1 MPVGL
6 KQKQNVNTIVQK
18 CFQFLQENFTVILF
32 HYDGKLDGWWDL
44 KWSKK
49 AVHIVANNQTK
60 WWFAKRFLH
69 PASVS
74 LYDYV
79 FLWDEDLGVQH
90 FNPKRVY
97 DSKSSLKCSMASKG
111 PPCAGFVEGMA
122 PVFSKAAWHCVWH
135 LIQNDLVH
143 GWGMDMKLGYC
154 AQGLRN
160 VGIVDS
166 EYVLHQGIQ
175 TLGGP
180 SANKLRHSSS
190 LYNISFYDLLLQTS
204 NEVNLAKIR
213 RQSTSELEIFKRRWE
228 KAVKEDKNWVDPF
241 LRRKQ
246 AHK

>member
-90 FNPKRVY
+90 FNPKRY
-97 DSKSSLKCSMASKG
+97 NLSICCIIYLSFSDHMYSSKMTFSSLRFGQFCDFRLKVC
-111 PPCAGFVEGMA
+111 F
-122 PVFSKAAWHCVWH
+122 
-135 LIQNDLVH
+135 
-143 GWGMDMKLGYC
+143 
-154 AQGLRN
+154 
-160 VGIVDS
+160 
-166 EYVLHQGIQ
+166 
-175 TLGGP
+175 
-180 SANKLRHSSS
+180 SS
-190 LYNISFYDLLLQTS
+190 LDPKGLKSCHFH
-204 NEVNLAKIR
+204 LAC
-213 RQSTSELEIFKRRWE
+213 
-228 KAVKEDKNWVDPF
+228 
-241 LRRKQ
+241 
-246 AHK
+246 